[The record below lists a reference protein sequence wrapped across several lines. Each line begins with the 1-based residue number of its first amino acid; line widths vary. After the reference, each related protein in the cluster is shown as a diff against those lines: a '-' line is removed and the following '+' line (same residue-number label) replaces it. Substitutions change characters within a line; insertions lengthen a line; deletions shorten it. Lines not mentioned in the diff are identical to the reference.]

1 MSVGN
6 ARGPEQTIKQSVQR
20 LCIFILLGL
29 LLAAPGE
36 ILNQILARNDVR
48 AFRTTMIS
56 YSVLLLVGFFVG
68 KGIALLIQRR
78 ARAMMVYYL
87 GFGSLGLAVE
97 WLLLGNAPSA
107 DPFQVITQPG
117 MFTFWGTM
125 LLGPR
130 LIMEPAGSPGLRRS
144 FIGFFVTFSAIYLL
158 VAAIIPRNHGGVY
171 FGFIIF
177 AAGSMCLN
185 YFYIKYF
192 RLLKA
197 NQPIVQP
204 PAAKTEEGFSGET
217 TSAKPDDGLP
227 PKQ

>member
-6 ARGPEQTIKQSVQR
+6 ARGPEQTIKQLVKR
-20 LCIFILLGL
+20 LCVFILLGL

-48 AFRTTMIS
+48 AFRTTMFS
-56 YSVLLLVGFFVG
+56 YSILLLIGFFVG
-68 KGIALLIQRR
+68 KGIVLLIQHR
-78 ARAMMVYYL
+78 ARAMMIYYL

-97 WLLLGNAPSA
+97 WLLLGNAPTV

-144 FIGFFVTFSAIYLL
+144 FIGFFVAFSAIYLL
-158 VAAIIPRNHGGVY
+158 VAAIIPRNRGGIF

-177 AAGSMCLN
+177 AAGSTWLN

-192 RLLKA
+192 KLLKA

-204 PAAKTEEGFSGET
+204 PVAKDQAGFSGGT
-217 TSAKPDDGLP
+217 RPDSLRNHE
-227 PKQ
+227 